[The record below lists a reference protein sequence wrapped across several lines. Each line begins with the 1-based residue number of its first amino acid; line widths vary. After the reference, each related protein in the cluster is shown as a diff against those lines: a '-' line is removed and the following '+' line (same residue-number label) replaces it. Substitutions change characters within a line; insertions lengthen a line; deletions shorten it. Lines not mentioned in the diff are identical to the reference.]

1 MRVSIVF
8 SATMNESG
16 QVPDEHVMELAFAV
30 GNHEQVDVIFSIA
43 VFRGVERKYFVVFE
57 DENVDAYCWVD
68 IFEFGC
74 VRVLERELESRSI
87 QFMHELFIF

>member
-1 MRVSIVF
+1 MSMLL
-8 SATMNESG
+8 SATMNASG
-16 QVPDEHVMELAFAV
+16 QVPDQQVMELAFDV
-30 GNHEQVDVIFSIA
+30 GNHQQVDVIFSVA
-43 VFRGVERKYFVVFE
+43 VFRGVERKYFFVFE

-74 VRVLERELESRSI
+74 VRVRERELESCSI